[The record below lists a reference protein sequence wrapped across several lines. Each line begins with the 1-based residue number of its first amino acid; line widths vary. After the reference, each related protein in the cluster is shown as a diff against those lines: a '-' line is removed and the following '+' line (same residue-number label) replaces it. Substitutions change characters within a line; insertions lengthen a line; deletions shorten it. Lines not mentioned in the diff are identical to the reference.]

1 MDVPEDLA
9 WLAHLADFASR
20 RERVA
25 VLLLH
30 DGEAKIN
37 SMVQIRPGLYGT
49 VTSYVPPEDYCPLA
63 FVVRVNVVSLRSWLH
78 EQEIRLALRSTR

>member
-1 MDVPEDLA
+1 MDVPADLA
-9 WLAHLADFASR
+9 WLAHLADFAAH

-30 DGEAKIN
+30 DGAAKIN
-37 SMVQIRPGLYGT
+37 SMVQIRPGLYGV

-63 FVVRVNVVSLRSWLH
+63 FVVRVNLPPLRAWLH
-78 EQEIRLALRSTR
+78 EQEIKLALRSPT